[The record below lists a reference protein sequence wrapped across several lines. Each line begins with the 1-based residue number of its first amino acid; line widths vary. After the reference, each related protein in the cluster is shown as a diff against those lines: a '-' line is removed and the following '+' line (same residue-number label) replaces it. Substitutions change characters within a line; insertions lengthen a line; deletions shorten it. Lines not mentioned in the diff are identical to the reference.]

1 MIHLDTKPVVKRSF
15 LRYFEAKTLRPA
27 LRTDGDLAHVCHH
40 VALGT
45 RDRVARIYLMIMPIV
60 TPTIT

>member
-1 MIHLDTKPVVKRSF
+1 MIQLDAKPVEEWSF
-15 LRYFEAKTLRPA
+15 LRYFEAQTLRPA
-27 LRTDGDLAHVCHH
+27 LRTDRDLAHVCHH

-45 RDRVARIYLMIMPIV
+45 RHRVARIYQMIMPIV

>member
-1 MIHLDTKPVVKRSF
+1 MIHLVTKPIEEWSF

-45 RDRVARIYLMIMPIV
+45 KDRVARIYLMIMPIV